1 MVTKIQIRL
10 TELPIPLPDRVVV
23 VGAPGIGK
31 TEVIKS
37 FARKEAKLLN
47 REFVDLREADD
58 KEIDNI
64 IAQPQRY
71 YVFIRV
77 LATHIFPE
85 DVNIPKQLAQ
95 SGNYVEFL
103 PPKMLYILTLKQIAG
118 LLFVDEL
125 SNVQREDQLAMFY
138 SFLLEKEFG
147 WGARLSPGV
156 KIIAAANDQDWSE
169 IVKPLPKP
177 LRNRMVIIYVSPPT
191 TEEWIQY
198 MVEKYGDEW
207 EKLVGTYLRVFKE
220 DMLQPPEDDWENF
233 PTPRSWTQLA
243 TLLKRYENT
252 SEEFKEALIYG
263 SVGYKVGVK
272 FATIYKQKKNI
283 EKILADILSNPEL
296 FNEVKIEDRVL
307 IISHLASLDIDAL
320 KEKAERLITW
330 MAANAREWLVTLFS
344 LYEPKKRMEA
354 LRKIPAAR
362 VILDIIKS
370 W

>member
-1 MVTKIQIRL
+1 M
-10 TELPIPLPDRVVV
+10 
-23 VGAPGIGK
+23 
-31 TEVIKS
+31 
-37 FARKEAKLLN
+37 N
-47 REFVDLREADD
+47 REFVDLREADND
-58 KEIDNI
+58 IIENI
-64 IAQPQRY
+64 IAQPERY

-85 DVNIPKQLAQ
+85 DVNIPKQLSP
-95 SGNYVEFL
+95 SGSYIEFL
-103 PPKMLYILTLKQIAG
+103 PPKILYVLTLKQIAG

-138 SFLLEKEFG
+138 SLILEKEFG
-147 WGARLSPGV
+147 WAGKLSSGV
-156 KIIAAANDQDWSE
+156 KIIAAANDQEWSE
-169 IVKPLPKP
+169 IVRPLPKP
-177 LRNRMVIIYVSPPT
+177 LRNRLTILYVAPPT
-191 TEEWIQY
+191 PEEWIQY
-198 MVEKYGDEW
+198 MIEKYGDEW
-207 EKLVGTYLRVFKE
+207 EKLTGTYLRVFQE
-220 DMLQPPEDDWENF
+220 DLLQPPEDDWENF

-263 SVGYKVGVK
+263 SIGHKIGVK

-283 EKILADILSNPEL
+283 EKLLNDVLANPEL
-296 FNEVKIEDRVL
+296 FNEVKIEDKVL
-307 IISHLASLDIDAL
+307 IISHLASLHIDEL

-354 LRKIPAAR
+354 LRKLPSTRA
-362 VILDIIKS
+362 ILDIIKS